1 MLQFYPY
8 KNCRIKLTAVY
19 KKEAVSKWRALKK
32 SPFILG
38 KKKGVES
45 AFSTPFFV
53 S

>member
-1 MLQFYPY
+1 MG
-8 KNCRIKLTAVY
+8 T
-19 KKEAVSKWRALKK
+19 KKARFLARALKK